1 MNRVKEKLFV
11 IILIF
16 LGLSAGVC
24 SFIFIGDLL
33 EPHQEAIE
41 EQEPPE
47 EEVNTPEIVEVSED
61 EKWVELP
68 RKRNLVVIIDN
79 DINARPQAGLE
90 QADLV
95 YELPIEGGTTRFMA
109 VFSRFEPELIGP
121 IRSARDYNIDIAKE
135 YDSIFVHAGGSPQ
148 AFARFSEIGNLNGLE
163 GGVDRAFWRIKER
176 EAPYNLYSD
185 AQTLRRVALQE
196 GFREQGQLWDFYY
209 LAAPEE
215 FSESLSKSININ
227 YRHPDFRAQYLYD
240 ENSKRYLRFT
250 GGVQH
255 FDNTTAQI
263 CIKNI
268 IIQMVNSKEID
279 SEGRLELTLT
289 GKGKAI
295 FFSEGGFIQ
304 GYWEKGEDGIT
315 KYYRGDGEEIALKEG
330 NTWISLVPLEV
341 RVEY

>member
-33 EPHQEAIE
+33 ESHQEAIE

-163 GGVDRAFWRIKER
+163 GGVDRAFGV
-176 EAPYNLYSD
+176 
-185 AQTLRRVALQE
+185 LRREKHLTT
-196 GFREQGQLWDFYY
+196 FI
-209 LAAPEE
+209 PM
-215 FSESLSKSININ
+215 
-227 YRHPDFRAQYLYD
+227 
-240 ENSKRYLRFT
+240 LR
-250 GGVQH
+250 
-255 FDNTTAQI
+255 
-263 CIKNI
+263 
-268 IIQMVNSKEID
+268 
-279 SEGRLELTLT
+279 L
-289 GKGKAI
+289 
-295 FFSEGGFIQ
+295 
-304 GYWEKGEDGIT
+304 
-315 KYYRGDGEEIALKEG
+315 
-330 NTWISLVPLEV
+330 
-341 RVEY
+341 